1 MCDFERLT
9 RNLELHLA
17 KPEQRLYVEG
27 YHAGLDRA
35 RWQVVTAAAIVA
47 LGVVMVRLFFG

>member
-1 MCDFERLT
+1 MSDFERLT

-17 KPEQRLYVEG
+17 KPEQRPYIEG

-35 RWQVVTAAAIVA
+35 RWQVATIAVLVA
-47 LGVVMVRLFFG
+47 LGVVMVRLFVG